1 MKISRIGRIP
11 NLNIN
16 LPPLENSDSDC
27 SQLAWDQ
34 RHNSTLASRLLGEVT
49 LKKKYTRVTYILKR
63 KFKELPRVGLTEVKL
78 VEGV

>member
-16 LPPLENSDSDC
+16 LPPLKTVIVIAPSLLGINVITQL
-27 SQLAWDQ
+27 SQA
-34 RHNSTLASRLLGEVT
+34 ASRPLGEVT

-63 KFKELPRVGLTEVKL
+63 KFKQLPKSWVNGSEIS
-78 VEGV
+78 